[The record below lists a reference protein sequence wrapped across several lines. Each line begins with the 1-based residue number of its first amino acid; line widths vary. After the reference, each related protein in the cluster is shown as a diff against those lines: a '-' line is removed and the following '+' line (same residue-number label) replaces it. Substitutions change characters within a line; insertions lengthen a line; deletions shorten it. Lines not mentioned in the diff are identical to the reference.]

1 MFKEEVEVDPPP
13 PKGPKGKKGRSNLAG
28 AGGGQRG
35 RPSSSSSNSGGGA
48 VTSSVPSTIR
58 ASPSSVVQSSPA
70 APVATMTGSGHLPLG
85 TPPPTPV
92 LGSTATTT
100 VPTPGSGT
108 LTHGTHNSLP
118 QQVGGH
124 FASTVSCVCTGIQG
138 RCVCVWGGGLCLLNE
153 ACFSFS
159 PIVRSLFETK
169 FG

>member
-1 MFKEEVEVDPPP
+1 MFKEEIEVDPPP
-13 PKGPKGKKGRSNLAG
+13 PKGPKGKKGRSNLTG

-85 TPPPTPV
+85 TPPPTTV

-118 QQVGGH
+118 QQVGGQFCFH
-124 FASTVSCVCTGIQG
+124 NILCLCG
-138 RCVCVWGGGLCLLNE
+138 RLRKVFGGGLHYHNE
-153 ACFSFS
+153 ACVSCS
-159 PIVRSLFETK
+159 PIVRSLFVTK
-169 FG
+169 VGW